1 MNGSDNEHIYKSGK
15 LQYKTVTNAYT
26 GVINSI
32 INNNLNTIN
41 NACLNI
47 GISLKI
53 I

>member
-1 MNGSDNEHIYKSGK
+1 MNGSDNKHIYKSGK

-41 NACLNI
+41 ACLNI